1 MTTDI
6 VNGQAADEADL
17 AQAASFASV
26 NDLVQASVRA
36 AIAHGRH
43 GERTGEY
50 DANWP
55 RWYAAYTDAEQ
66 TGAPLP
72 V

>member
-6 VNGQAADEADL
+6 VNGQAADGAGI

-26 NDLVQASVRA
+26 NDLVQALVRA

-43 GERTGEY
+43 EEHTGEY

-55 RWYAAYTDAEQ
+55 QWYAAYMVAEQ